1 MAVDQARRVTDD
13 VCMDPSDRGTH
24 NELAGGADNVVQ
36 VGEVQGG
43 VHLYRG
49 RVSSSPLIPRQLP
62 GTIPSFIGR
71 EAELAKLDDLADR
84 RGNGRSAT
92 IGIVTGSPGVG
103 KTALAVH
110 WAQRERPRFPDGDLY
125 FDLHGYSPGPAF
137 TADDALSAFLLALDV
152 PGKKVPRSV
161 EAKSALFRSLLDE
174 RQVLILLDN
183 VTNPDEVRALLPSG
197 PTCLLIVTSRSS
209 LPGLVARNSAYR
221 ITLDMLPP
229 TDSNAL
235 LREVIGSG
243 RTSEEPGAIGE
254 LADRC
259 GHLPLA
265 LRIAGERVA
274 AHPYLRLSDLLSQ
287 LASEAGRLDVLEA
300 DGDEMSAIRAVFSWS
315 YSALAPETARVF
327 RLLGLH
333 PGATFSA
340 TATSALTGITVADV
354 RRQLSA
360 LTNSYLLME
369 INHDRYRF
377 HDLLRVYAKERADEE
392 ESPQQRERSMRSL
405 LNWYLACADSADHVL
420 TPMRRR
426 IPLQPSVSTNGV
438 LTFRSH
444 GEALEWCEAERMNL
458 VSAVH
463 AALAVDL
470 PEVACR
476 LPLTLWAFFTLRKP
490 WADWIATYQVGL
502 TAARRCAD
510 RFSEA
515 SLLAGL
521 GIAYRDLRRFEEAL
535 GYLASALAIRREIGD
550 RWGEGQALISL
561 GTAHHDQAQFT
572 EAIRCFTA
580 ALAVF
585 RLLGDDWGEAQ
596 TLHFLGLTDHELGR
610 YREAHD
616 HLERALAIRH
626 VIGYRYGEA
635 ETLAGL
641 GMVCQELAGTD
652 ESVRYLDQSLE
663 IRREIGDRYGE
674 AATLDDLGKV
684 WHSVGRTDAARTC
697 WTGALTIFSELGAP
711 RAAEVYGQ
719 LRDLT

>member
-1 MAVDQARRVTDD
+1 MDQ
-13 VCMDPSDRGTH
+13 SDRAAH
-24 NELAGGADNVVQ
+24 NEVSGGAENVVQ

-49 RVSSSPLIPRQLP
+49 RVTSSPLIPRQLP

-71 EAELAKLDDLADR
+71 AAELAKLDELADR
-84 RGNGRSAT
+84 RTSGRSAT

-110 WAQRERPRFPDGDLY
+110 WALRERARFPDGDLY

-161 EAKSALFRSLLDE
+161 EAKSALFRSLLGD

-183 VTNPDEVRALLPSG
+183 VTNPDEVRALLPST

-229 TDSNAL
+229 ADSSAL
-235 LREVIGSG
+235 LREVIGSD
-243 RTSEEPGAIGE
+243 RTSLEPDAIGE

-274 AHPYLRLSDLLSQ
+274 AHPYLRLADLLGQ
-287 LASEAGRLDVLEA
+287 LASEADRLDVLEA

-315 YSALAPETARVF
+315 YRALAPETARVF
-327 RLLGLH
+327 RMLGLH
-333 PGATFSA
+333 PGPTFSA
-340 TATSALTGITVADV
+340 TATATLTDTSVASA
-354 RRQLSA
+354 RRQLTA

-369 INHDRYRF
+369 ISHDRYRF

-392 ESPQQRERSMRSL
+392 ESRQQRERSMRSL

-426 IPLQPSVSTNGV
+426 IPLQPSVSTAGV
-438 LTFRSH
+438 LTFRAH

-463 AALAVDL
+463 AALAADL

-476 LPLTLWAFFTLRKP
+476 LPLALWAFFTLRKP
-490 WADWIATYQVGL
+490 WADWISTYQAGLVG
-502 TAARRCAD
+502 ARRCAD

-535 GYLASALAIRREIGD
+535 TYLGSALAIRREIGD
-550 RWGEGQALISL
+550 SWGEGQALISL
-561 GTAHHDQAQFT
+561 GTAHHEQGQFT
-572 EAIRCFTA
+572 EAITCFTE
-580 ALAVF
+580 ALTMF
-585 RLLGDDWGEAQ
+585 RRLGDDWGEAQ

-610 YREAHD
+610 YQEAHE
-616 HLERALAIRH
+616 HLERALRIRH
-626 VIGYRYGEA
+626 EIGYRYGEA

-641 GMVCQELAGTD
+641 GLVCRELSGNA
-652 ESVRYLDQSLE
+652 ESVAYLEESLE

-674 AATLDDLGKV
+674 AATLDHLGQA
-684 WHSVGRTDAARTC
+684 WHSSGRTDVARAC
-697 WTGALTIFSELGAP
+697 WTDALAIFTDLGAP

-719 LRDLT
+719 LRELD